1 MSNPAA
7 TQPHPQARRGRGAVS
22 NASGRFEP
30 LAREAVDDGWGTL
43 DEVPPPL
50 PTRLTRDASRSVI
63 ARNQSPDVPFEQSI
77 NPYRGCEHGCIYCF
91 ARPTHAYLGLSPG
104 LDFET
109 RLLFKPEAAR
119 LLAAEL
125 SRPGYRCKVI
135 ALGTN
140 TDPYQPVEGRL
151 GLTRSILQTLWAFR
165 HPVSIVTKSNRV
177 LRDLDILAP
186 MAAAGLAKVAISVT
200 TLERA
205 LARAMEPRAPTPERR
220 LAAIAGLAQAGV
232 PTAVMLAPLIPALN
246 DWEIE
251 RVLEAA
257 AAAGAREAAYVL
269 LRLPLE
275 IKQLFR
281 EWLAE
286 RYPDRAERVIS
297 ILKQCR
303 GGKDYD
309 AEWGK
314 RMTGQGPYASLL
326 ARRFRL
332 AATRLA
338 LNADRTVLAT
348 ALFSVPAGERRQ
360 LALF

>member
-1 MSNPAA
+1 MTETSAA
-7 TQPHPQARRGRGAVS
+7 RPHPEARRGRGAVS
-22 NASGRFEP
+22 NASGRYE
-30 LAREAVDDGWGTL
+30 ATSREAVDDGWGSL

-50 PTRLTRDASRSVI
+50 ATTLTRDASRSVI
-63 ARNQSPDVPFEQSI
+63 TRNQSPDISFEQSI

-91 ARPTHAYLGLSPG
+91 ARPTHAYLGFSPG

-109 RLLFKPEAAR
+109 RLLFKPDVAR

-140 TDPYQPVEGRL
+140 TDPYQPIEGRL
-151 GLTRSILQTLWAFR
+151 GLTRQILQVLWDFR
-165 HPVSIVTKSNRV
+165 HPVAIVTKSNRI
-177 LRDLDILAP
+177 LRDLDLLAP
-186 MAAAGLAKVAISVT
+186 MAAAGLAKVAVSVT
-200 TLERA
+200 TLERP

-220 LAAIAGLAQAGV
+220 LEAIAGLSQAGV
-232 PTAVMLAPLIPALN
+232 PTGVMLAPIIPALN

-251 RVLEAA
+251 RVLAA
-257 AAAGAREAAYVL
+257 AAGAGAREAAYVL

-286 RYPDRAERVIS
+286 RYPDRAERILS
-297 ILKQCR
+297 ILRQCR

-314 RMTGQGPYASLL
+314 RMVGQGPYASLIG
-326 ARRFRL
+326 RRFRL
-332 AATRLA
+332 AAGRLG
-338 LNADRTVLAT
+338 LNAAKAVLAT
-348 ALFSVPAGERRQ
+348 DRFTPPSGAQGQ